1 MIYNCNEY
9 RIGYAFNLAF
19 YSCMIFQS
27 IMLFLC
33 FKCFEYIFNYHISNM
48 DLLLGIGIFSF
59 ITSIIVFCT
68 NLKLSVDVDLDNR
81 KINLPEECVN
91 GKTSFLKKLLDFFLG
106 LFMIWIPLSIK
117 KRTSIN
123 LEEVE
128 NVYVD
133 TKNWSSGKGKNRT
146 NNTRYNVYIVGT
158 FGSAEIGFESRAKRD
173 ELRNAVRQGIDY
185 CKNPNKRNG

>member
-9 RIGYAFNLAF
+9 RIGYAFKLVYF
-19 YSCMIFQS
+19 CMIFQS
-27 IMLFLC
+27 IMLFLY

-48 DLLLGIGIFSF
+48 YLLLGIGIFSI

-81 KINLPEECVN
+81 KINLPEPCVN
-91 GKTSFLKKLLDFFLG
+91 GKISFLENLLYFFLG
-106 LFMIWIPLSIK
+106 LFMVWIPLSIK

-133 TKNWSSGKGKNRT
+133 TKNLSSGKGKNRKNYT
-146 NNTRYNVYIVGT
+146 QYNVYIVGT
-158 FGSAEIGFESRAKRD
+158 FGSAQIQFESRAKRD
-173 ELRNAVRQGIDY
+173 EFRNAVRQGIDY
-185 CKNPNKRNG
+185 CKNPNNRKT